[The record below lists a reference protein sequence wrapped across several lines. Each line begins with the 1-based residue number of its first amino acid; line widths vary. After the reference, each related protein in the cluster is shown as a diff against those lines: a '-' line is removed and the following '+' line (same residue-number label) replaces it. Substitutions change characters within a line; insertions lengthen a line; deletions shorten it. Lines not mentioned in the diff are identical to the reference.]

1 MAKLIIRKFGIKTSI
16 ILIFINIFTKTTQ
29 KQNWNKW
36 KQEHHITSD
45 AITSDQVEQG
55 LVIRR
60 EPNAKITFT
69 TAPGTT
75 ALIKST
81 SEDKD
86 SKNLSIDS
94 KEFVYVPITKSI
106 SGDIITITYSNL
118 SNSTYTDSKGID
130 HHIAKIE
137 KTYRDAT
144 YLDMLNMPN
153 IPSNHR
159 NIHEL
164 IFYSDPTDGFWYKGL
179 NGVTEGNVHFY
190 DENGNLL
197 DIDPGT
203 GYLAI
208 TSLNAWYD
216 SPTGTGP
223 FGDSL
228 TGNKKHVETATQI
241 SGTKLYAL
249 AGSSVSNHNGS
260 LYANETNDS
269 NIEAIRPENTSW
281 KLKGKS
287 WDGKG
292 LPYEYYGSGLAS
304 LSGSSYSIRYS
315 TQRDNNDDN
324 YETWVTSTDS
334 FIPQTPT
341 PRTKAH
347 YHYDT
352 NHCPANFLL

>member
-1 MAKLIIRKFGIKTSI
+1 MYLTFD
-16 ILIFINIFTKTTQ
+16 TQ

-118 SNSTYTDSKGID
+118 SNSTYTDSKGIE

-260 LYANETNDS
+260 LYANETNDP

-347 YHYDT
+347 YHYDKS
-352 NHCPANFLL
+352 